1 MLSSMCQHVQGL
13 TLMCVCLIQ
22 ILCPANDL
30 ILGPHVTSRL
40 SQLDIGIVCH
50 AWRPCLLNLG
60 FICPLPSVT
69 KSRVFCLG
77 PPYPRRMSRTTFYVR
92 WHRILK
98 SVMLMGGQP
107 CRERQ
112 PLWNSHDG
120 LNLTCLDQCHGV
132 RSHGKSS
139 SQSWRKRIVMS
150 YNSLNLAYS
159 GQHPCFGPN

>member
-1 MLSSMCQHVQGL
+1 MNADWKMANAQYAEFNVPTCAGVD
-13 TLMCVCLIQ
+13 TNVCVCLIQ

-77 PPYPRRMSRTTFYVR
+77 PPYPAEWAAQLSMWDGTVN
-92 WHRILK
+92 WNL
-98 SVMLMGGQP
+98 L
-107 CRERQ
+107 C
-112 PLWNSHDG
+112 LW
-120 LNLTCLDQCHGV
+120 GV
-132 RSHGKSS
+132 SPAEKDSLCG
-139 SQSWRKRIVMS
+139 IVMMAWIWHVWI
-150 YNSLNLAYS
+150 NAIVFVPTAKA
-159 GQHPCFGPN
+159 HPKAGAKELSCHTAVWI

>member
-1 MLSSMCQHVQGL
+1 MG
-13 TLMCVCLIQ
+13 LIQ
-22 ILCPANDL
+22 ILRPANDL

-40 SQLDIGIVCH
+40 SQLDTGIVCH

-60 FICPLPSVT
+60 FLCHMPSVT

-77 PPYPRRMSRTTFYVR
+77 PPHPRRMSRTTFYVR
-92 WHRILK
+92 WHIEICYAYG
-98 SVMLMGGQP
+98 GGQP

-120 LNLTCLDQCHGV
+120 RNLTSLDQCHRV

-139 SQSWRKRIVMS
+139 SQSWRKRIVIQQS
-150 YNSLNLAYS
+150 EFSL
-159 GQHPCFGPN
+159 